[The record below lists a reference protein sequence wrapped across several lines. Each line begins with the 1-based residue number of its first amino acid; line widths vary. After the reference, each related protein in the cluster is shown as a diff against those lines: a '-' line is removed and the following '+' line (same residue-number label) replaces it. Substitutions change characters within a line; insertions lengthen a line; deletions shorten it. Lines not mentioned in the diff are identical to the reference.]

1 MEGRR
6 PLHDTVVNVV
16 AAGGNLSWSWAGR
29 LELAGSC
36 RPGGPD
42 QTIRSDRETGAA
54 AAGCGGIGIDHAER
68 GADQVVDEIDLG
80 PRQKKHRG
88 GIDQHHGAVTRD
100 HQVILS
106 FCAVDVEFVL
116 KAGAAAA
123 LDAYAQ
129 HCPVTL
135 ALEDF
140 PDAAGRPLAD
150 GNIGCCHD
158 VAPIADTYLKYL
170 VSGAQHS

>member
-1 MEGRR
+1 MPSIAECVANSSRSWGGSRGAGVTVPSGR
-6 PLHDTVVNVV
+6 
-16 AAGGNLSWSWAGR
+16 
-29 LELAGSC
+29 
-36 RPGGPD
+36 D
-42 QTIRSDRETGAA
+42 QTVSDRETGAA